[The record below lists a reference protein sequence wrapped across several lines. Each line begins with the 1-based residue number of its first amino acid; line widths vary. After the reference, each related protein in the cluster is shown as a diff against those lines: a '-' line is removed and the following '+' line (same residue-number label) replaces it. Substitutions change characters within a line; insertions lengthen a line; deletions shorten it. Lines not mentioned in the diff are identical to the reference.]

1 MDKIK
6 MKEELEKE
14 IKGRVNRTPVM
25 QYLDLYKRIEEG
37 KKTKEEML
45 NFDDV
50 HYDRSKKTIKK
61 ELENLEDADIIIFEE
76 GFYKIKKDI

>member
-1 MDKIK
+1 MDKKK
-6 MKEELEKE
+6 MKELLEAGLE
-14 IKGRVNRTPVM
+14 GRVNRTPVM

-50 HYDRSKKTIKK
+50 HYDRSKKTIDK
-61 ELENLEDADIIIFEE
+61 ELKNLLGAKIIDFED